1 MQILLEKEFQLIG
14 KNVFDVWNVYLY
26 VVENINLEYIFTKL
40 QELGCKSECIK
51 EAVSTLYSQNVGFTY
66 SNLQSK
72 NSIIIIGRQDNIFQL
87 INTIAHESRHLQQ
100 HIANYYNLNQDG
112 ELVCYLLGH
121 IVQKIYTILYN
132 NQLL

>member
-51 EAVSTLYSQNVGFTY
+51 EAINTLYS
-66 SNLQSK
+66 
-72 NSIIIIGRQDNIFQL
+72 
-87 INTIAHESRHLQQ
+87 
-100 HIANYYNLNQDG
+100 
-112 ELVCYLLGH
+112 
-121 IVQKIYTILYN
+121 
-132 NQLL
+132 